1 MHSGSTL
8 FGGCANFRELCPRAH
23 EKLSVSGFHITKGKV
38 ITNMH
43 VSSRDKKRNGI
54 KKDGIKRYKRNLKKH
69 GIQLFKPYRQKNL
82 FFGFWHPYGR
92 YISVEYSKVEL
103 GQKVT
108 IAHLKQG
115 SKPLLVLVEVC
126 NELVD
131 GYLLP
136 SLKHGRT
143 RRLKARLL
151 FLLSQYIARIP
162 SPACTNPLRLTLA
175 VLHSTPSNIFLP
187 VGSYNFTG
195 QRKLFTHLYNSHVRL
210 AHHSCSNPVSH
221 LRTINLYRCMA
232 FQIPAPLT
240 TYPIVPIYAPLA
252 ALWLHTPLTVGHL
265 EAWHQRDRGP

>member
-43 VSSRDKKRNGI
+43 VSSRDKKRKGI

-69 GIQLFKPYRQKNL
+69 GIQLFKPYRQRNL
-82 FFGFWHPYGR
+82 FFGFLHPYGR
-92 YISVEYSKVEL
+92 YISVEYAKVKL

-151 FLLSQYIARIP
+151 FLLSQYKR
-162 SPACTNPLRLTLA
+162 
-175 VLHSTPSNIFLP
+175 VDESTRRVCHAQWCPHTTDAEPDAINGLGP
-187 VGSYNFTG
+187 DTQT
-195 QRKLFTHLYNSHVRL
+195 QRCNRRR
-210 AHHSCSNPVSH
+210 
-221 LRTINLYRCMA
+221 RT
-232 FQIPAPLT
+232 
-240 TYPIVPIYAPLA
+240 
-252 ALWLHTPLTVGHL
+252 
-265 EAWHQRDRGP
+265 

>member
-1 MHSGSTL
+1 MYRNFAPPDRVSYCRPSGYASPLRAFKSPHS
-8 FGGCANFRELCPRAH
+8 R
-23 EKLSVSGFHITKGKV
+23 
-38 ITNMH
+38 
-43 VSSRDKKRNGI
+43 
-54 KKDGIKRYKRNLKKH
+54 
-69 GIQLFKPYRQKNL
+69 
-82 FFGFWHPYGR
+82 FWSPTAR
-92 YISVEYSKVEL
+92 TTQPCISPHA
-103 GQKVT
+103 
-108 IAHLKQG
+108 I
-115 SKPLLVLVEVC
+115 
-126 NELVD
+126 
-131 GYLLP
+131 
-136 SLKHGRT
+136 
-143 RRLKARLL
+143 L

-162 SPACTNPLRLTLA
+162 SPACTNHLRLTLA

-240 TYPIVPIYAPLA
+240 AYPIVPIYAPLA